1 MGGKLMKEKLYLVTD
16 IHFDITDGGND
27 EDEWT
32 DQEYKDLVDS
42 AIGLWY
48 AEDGDHLCDKITEKT
63 GFCIIGIDS
72 VSYTHLTLPTTP
84 YV

>member
-1 MGGKLMKEKLYLVTD
+1 MKEKMYLVTD

-32 DQEYKDLVDS
+32 DEEYQSLLDS

-63 GFCIIGIDS
+63 GFCIISIDYTTDTLHPLT
-72 VSYTHLTLPTTP
+72 SYL
-84 YV
+84 

>member
-1 MGGKLMKEKLYLVTD
+1 MKEKMYLVTD

-32 DQEYKDLVDS
+32 DEEYQSLLDS

-63 GFCIIGIDS
+63 GFCIISIDYTTNTLHPLT
-72 VSYTHLTLPTTP
+72 SYL
-84 YV
+84 

>member
-32 DQEYKDLVDS
+32 DEEYQSLLDS

-63 GFCIIGIDS
+63 GFCIISIDYTTNTLHPLT
-72 VSYTHLTLPTTP
+72 SYL
-84 YV
+84 

>member
-1 MGGKLMKEKLYLVTD
+1 MKEKMYLVTD
-16 IHFDITDGGND
+16 IQFDITDGGND

-32 DQEYKDLVDS
+32 DEEYQSLLDS

-63 GFCIIGIDS
+63 GFCIISIDYTTDTLHPLT
-72 VSYTHLTLPTTP
+72 SYL
-84 YV
+84 

>member
-1 MGGKLMKEKLYLVTD
+1 MKEKLYLVTD

-32 DQEYKDLVDS
+32 DEEYQSLLDS

-63 GFCIIGIDS
+63 GFCIISIDYTTNTLHPLT
-72 VSYTHLTLPTTP
+72 SYL
-84 YV
+84 

>member
-1 MGGKLMKEKLYLVTD
+1 MKEKLYLVTD
-16 IHFDITDGGND
+16 INFDITDGGND

-48 AEDGDHLCDKITEKT
+48 AEDDNHLCDKITEKT
-63 GFCIIGIDS
+63 GFCITDIDYTLNTLNS
-72 VSYTHLTLPTTP
+72 LTSYM
-84 YV
+84 

>member
-1 MGGKLMKEKLYLVTD
+1 MGVKLMKEKLYLVTD

-32 DQEYKDLVDS
+32 DEEYKDLVDS
-42 AIGLWY
+42 AVGLWY

-63 GFCIIGIDS
+63 GFCIIGIDYTLNTLHPLT
-72 VSYTHLTLPTTP
+72 SYL
-84 YV
+84 

>member
-1 MGGKLMKEKLYLVTD
+1 MKEKLYLVTD

-32 DQEYKDLVDS
+32 DEEYQSLLDS

-63 GFCIIGIDS
+63 GFCIISIDYTTDTLHPLT
-72 VSYTHLTLPTTP
+72 SYL
-84 YV
+84 

>member
-1 MGGKLMKEKLYLVTD
+1 MYLVTD

-32 DQEYKDLVDS
+32 DEEYQSLLDS

-63 GFCIIGIDS
+63 GFCIISIDYTTNTLHPLT
-72 VSYTHLTLPTTP
+72 SYL
-84 YV
+84 

>member
-1 MGGKLMKEKLYLVTD
+1 LYLVTD

-32 DQEYKDLVDS
+32 DEEYQSLLDS

-63 GFCIIGIDS
+63 GFCIISIDYTTDTLHPLT
-72 VSYTHLTLPTTP
+72 SYL
-84 YV
+84 